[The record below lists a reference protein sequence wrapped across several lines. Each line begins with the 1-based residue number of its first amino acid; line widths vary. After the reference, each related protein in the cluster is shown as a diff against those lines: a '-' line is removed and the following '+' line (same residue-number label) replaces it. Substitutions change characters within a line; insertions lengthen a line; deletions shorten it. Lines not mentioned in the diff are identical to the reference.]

1 MSKEASLKSYNVTS
15 FGFRRKIAHFD
26 KKEFLTK
33 EDFWG
38 TNLFQKAVLE
48 FEHILGLSHSNVR
61 SALMAHFYKDWD
73 PNFEINVARFARN
86 VAK

>member
-1 MSKEASLKSYNVTS
+1 MLHHSDSGEKLH
-15 FGFRRKIAHFD
+15 I
-26 KKEFLTK
+26 LTK

-48 FEHILGLSHSNVR
+48 FEHILGLSHSNVK
-61 SALMAHFYKDWD
+61 SALMAYFYKDWD